1 MTKWILVGMLLF
13 SGCARQ
19 RVRVT
24 VTRINGETAISI
36 EFKEKEI
43 KR

>member
-13 SGCARQ
+13 CGCASQ

-24 VTRINGETAISI
+24 VTRINGEPAISVKF
-36 EFKEKEI
+36 EEKEI